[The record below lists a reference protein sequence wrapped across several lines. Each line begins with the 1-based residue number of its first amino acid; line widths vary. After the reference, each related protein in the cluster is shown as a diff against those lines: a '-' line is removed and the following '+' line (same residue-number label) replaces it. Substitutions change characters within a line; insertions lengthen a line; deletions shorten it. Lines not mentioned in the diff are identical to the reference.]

1 MTSDAL
7 AREFGHRFNDAAL
20 LRTALTHRSYNAQ
33 HNERLEFLG
42 DSVLNCI
49 IADELY
55 RRFPALAEGD
65 LSRVRALLVRQQT
78 LYERAE
84 ALALGDALLLGEGEL
99 RSGGRERPSIL
110 ADALEALIG
119 AVYLDAGFETARS
132 VVRRIFD
139 PVLESADPMLLG
151 KDPKTLLQE
160 HLQGRRLPLPQYTIV
175 ATEGEAHRQRFR
187 VECAIPSLSIRVSGE
202 GLSRRAAE
210 QSAAAEAYRQ
220 LSGR

>member
-1 MTSDAL
+1 
-7 AREFGHRFNDAAL
+7 
-20 LRTALTHRSYNAQ
+20 
-33 HNERLEFLG
+33 
-42 DSVLNCI
+42 
-49 IADELY
+49 
-55 RRFPALAEGD
+55 
-65 LSRVRALLVRQQT
+65 
-78 LYERAE
+78 
-84 ALALGDALLLGEGEL
+84 
-99 RSGGRERPSIL
+99 
-110 ADALEALIG
+110 
-119 AVYLDAGFETARS
+119 
-132 VVRRIFD
+132 
-139 PVLESADPMLLG
+139 MLLG